1 MCRKAQ
7 KKYYDFVLFELIYA
21 FLCFIPFINYK
32 WWTKWKW
39 LNSSKCFIA
48 IKTNKYQ
55 IIITVTRILIFL
67 IPAPLTSPLT
77 SPLSFFSS
85 SESELSE
92 RRHVETFLSLVLTNL
107 LLLLLPA
114 VVLLTESP
122 EWDTDWEEEQDL
134 DLDLEL
140 DILDRGEE
148 LRDLDLMELRD
159 LDLDLSESES
169 KLDNLDCLLEIL
181 MVELVKYK
189 TMQK

>member
-1 MCRKAQ
+1 M
-7 KKYYDFVLFELIYA
+7 
-21 FLCFIPFINYK
+21 
-32 WWTKWKW
+32 
-39 LNSSKCFIA
+39 
-48 IKTNKYQ
+48 
-55 IIITVTRILIFL
+55 
-67 IPAPLTSPLT
+67 
-77 SPLSFFSS
+77 
-85 SESELSE
+85 
-92 RRHVETFLSLVLTNL
+92 
-107 LLLLLPA
+107 
-114 VVLLTESP
+114 
-122 EWDTDWEEEQDL
+122 